1 MAHLLVV
8 ILYRYKSTNNAMLF
22 FFIGYKRNSSK
33 MEIHVFQNSLGVPT
47 VIKNLFIVDLV
58 IVIGISQNIN

>member
-8 ILYRYKSTNNAMLF
+8 ILYRYKSTNNAMF

-58 IVIGISQNIN
+58 IVIGIRQNIN